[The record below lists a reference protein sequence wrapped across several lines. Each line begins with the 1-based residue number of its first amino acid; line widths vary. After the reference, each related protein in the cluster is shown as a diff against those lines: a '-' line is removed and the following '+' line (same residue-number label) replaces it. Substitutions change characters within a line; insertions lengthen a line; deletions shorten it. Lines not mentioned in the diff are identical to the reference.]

1 MDEMKTIQ
9 IKGKEYVMIHE
20 RIKAFRQMF
29 KDYTMT
35 SEIIQLDEKSCVIK
49 ANIKNA
55 RGELVANGLA
65 REERNASSINSSS
78 YVENAETSAWGR
90 ALANLGVGI
99 DTSIC
104 SAEELAFSISSQEQ
118 NKGTLVTRNSAPKTE
133 EKKEVKQEQAPTP
146 KTENKAE
153 ILCEICKQPIS
164 SKVAEFSKSKMGR
177 CLCMACQKKPNQEQT
192 KIEPKPNQEQPTLI
206 PVEDNGELPF

>member
-1 MDEMKTIQ
+1 MEEMKTIQ

-55 RGELVANGLA
+55 RGELVATGLA
-65 REERNASSINSSS
+65 REERNASAINSSS

-104 SAEELAFSISSQEQ
+104 SAEELAFAISSQEQ
-118 NKGTLVTRNSAPKTE
+118 GKGTLVTRNSTPNANQTKNTAPKTE
-133 EKKEVKQEQAPTP
+133 ENKEVKQEQAQAP
-146 KTENKAE
+146 KRKIRPKFFVKYANNQY
-153 ILCEICKQPIS
+153 L
-164 SKVAEFSKSKMGR
+164 
-177 CLCMACQKKPNQEQT
+177 QKLLNSVN
-192 KIEPKPNQEQPTLI
+192 PKW
-206 PVEDNGELPF
+206 VDVYV